1 MYISS
6 VRLGGKYLEQ
16 RLEENMQ
23 QSGLWVMVSSE
34 YFYLT
39 SAKTLFPPKSLHSVV
54 PGRNVF

>member
-34 YFYLT
+34 YFYLFF
-39 SAKTLFPPKSLHSVV
+39 SAMLYFSLNLLCT
-54 PGRNVF
+54 R